1 MAHTQGIKQGG
12 IMTSKGIDRRAR
24 AATLGLLAA
33 VLTSWAGPSRAG
45 PLLCAW
51 DMLGKGGEVHT
62 LAQDYAT
69 AMAREGVHFQVRTF
83 TDERLVAEDFRAGQC
98 AAAILTGFRVRPF
111 NQVTGSLDSL
121 GSAVVVRD
129 GRVDLAAS
137 YEVLR
142 KLIQVFASPQAASL
156 MTEGQYEVGG
166 ILPVGA
172 AYPMLRERFEIT
184 PQTLAGKR
192 VAAFDH
198 DRVQGM
204 LIQKMGAQAISSDI
218 VNVGAKFNNG
228 LVDLI
233 HMPAIAFKPFELA
246 KGMGSKGGV
255 LRMPVMIPTL
265 QVIFN
270 RSMLPAA
277 LGAPSRVYWA
287 GLHEGAMKAIQRAES
302 EVPARLWFE
311 LPPDH
316 VQPYVDVL
324 RDGRIAGA
332 KAGLYSWRTLNL
344 MKKARCQASPAMA
357 ECSVPT
363 ESP

>member
-1 MAHTQGIKQGG
+1 
-12 IMTSKGIDRRAR
+12 MTSKDHARTWLALACLATLAGPTR
-24 AATLGLLAA
+24 AA
-33 VLTSWAGPSRAG
+33 

-51 DMLGKGGEVHT
+51 DILGKGGEVHT
-62 LAQDYAT
+62 LAQDYAV
-69 AMAREGVHFQVRTF
+69 AMGREGVHFEVRTF
-83 TDERLVAEDFRAGQC
+83 TDERVVAEDFRAGQC
-98 AAAILTGFRVRPF
+98 AAAILTGFRARPF

-129 GRVDLAAS
+129 GKVDLAAS

-142 KLIQVFASPQAASL
+142 KLIQVFASPQAAAL
-156 MTEGQYEVGG
+156 MTEGQHEVGG

-184 PQTLAGKR
+184 PHTLAGKR

-198 DRVQGM
+198 DRVQAM
-204 LIQKMGAQAISSDI
+204 LIQKMGAQAISSD
-218 VNVGAKFNNG
+218 VTNVGAKFNNG

-233 HMPAIAFKPFELA
+233 HMPAITFKPFELA

-265 QVIFN
+265 QLVFN
-270 RSMLPAA
+270 RAQVPAT

-287 GLHEGAMKAIQRAES
+287 GLHEGAMKAIQRAEA
-302 EVPARLWFE
+302 EVPARLWFD

-324 RDGRIAGA
+324 REGRIAGA

>member
-1 MAHTQGIKQGG
+1 
-12 IMTSKGIDRRAR
+12 MTSKGRVR
-24 AATLGLLAA
+24 TGLTAGLIAGLAA
-33 VLTSWAGPSRAG
+33 SGPSWAG

-51 DMLGKGGEVHT
+51 DILGKGGEVHA

-69 AMAREGVHFQVRTF
+69 AMAREGVHFEVRTF
-83 TDERLVAEDFRAGQC
+83 TDERVVAEDLRAGQC
-98 AAAILTGFRVRPF
+98 AAAILTGFRARPF

-129 GRVDLAAS
+129 GKVDLPAS

-142 KLIQVFASPQAASL
+142 KLILVFASPQAASL
-156 MTEGQYEVGG
+156 MVEGQYEVGG
-166 ILPVGA
+166 IMPVGA

-184 PQTLAGKR
+184 PHTLAGKR

-204 LIQKMGAQAISSDI
+204 LIQKMGAQAISSD
-218 VNVGAKFNNG
+218 VTNVGTKFNNG

-233 HMPAIAFKPFELA
+233 HMPAITFKPFELA
-246 KGMGSKGGV
+246 RGMGSKGGV

-265 QVIFN
+265 QLVFN
-270 RSMLPAA
+270 RTQVPAS
-277 LGAPSRVYWA
+277 LGPPSRAHWA
-287 GLHEGAMKAIQRAES
+287 ALHEGAMKVIQRAES
-302 EVPARLWFE
+302 EVPARYWFD

-324 RDGRIAGA
+324 RDGRLAGA
-332 KAGLYSWRTLNL
+332 KAGLYSLRTLNL
-344 MKKARCQASPAMA
+344 MKKARCQLSPAMA
-357 ECSVPT
+357 ECSTPT
-363 ESP
+363 ESPAP

>member
-1 MAHTQGIKQGG
+1 
-12 IMTSKGIDRRAR
+12 MTSKRIGWAG
-24 AATLGLLAA
+24 GLLAA
-33 VLTSWAGPSRAG
+33 LAVQASTAQAG

-51 DMLGKGGEVHT
+51 DILGKGGEVHA

-69 AMAREGVHFQVRTF
+69 AMAREGVHFEVRTF
-83 TDERLVAEDFRAGQC
+83 TDERVVAEDLRAGQC
-98 AAAILTGFRVRPF
+98 AAAILTGFRARPF

-129 GRVDLAAS
+129 GKVDLAAS

-142 KLIQVFASPQAASL
+142 KLVLVFASPQAASL
-156 MTEGQYEVGG
+156 MIEGQYEVGG
-166 ILPVGA
+166 IMPVGA

-184 PQTLAGKR
+184 PHTLAGKR

-204 LIQKMGAQAISSDI
+204 LIQKMGAQAISSD
-218 VNVGAKFNNG
+218 VTNVGNKFNNG

-233 HMPAIAFKPFELA
+233 HMPAITFKPFELA
-246 KGMGSKGGV
+246 KGMGTKGGV

-265 QVIFN
+265 QLVLN
-270 RSMLPAA
+270 RSQLPAS

-287 GLHEGAMKAIQRAES
+287 GLHEGAMKVIQRAEA
-302 EVPARLWFE
+302 EVPARYWFD

-324 RDGRIAGA
+324 REGRLAGA
-332 KAGLYSWRTLNL
+332 KAGLYSLRTLNL
-344 MKKARCQASPAMA
+344 MKKARCQLSPAMA
-357 ECSVPT
+357 ECGTPT

>member
-1 MAHTQGIKQGG
+1 
-12 IMTSKGIDRRAR
+12 MTPMGWPRGMRATR
-24 AATLGLLAA
+24 LGLAVAFAA
-33 VLTSWAGPSRAG
+33 GLVGPSWAG

-51 DMLGKGGEVHT
+51 DILGKGGEVHT

-69 AMAREGVHFQVRTF
+69 AMAREGVHFEVRTF
-83 TDERLVAEDFRAGQC
+83 TDERVLAEDFRAGQC

-111 NQVTGSLDSL
+111 NQLTGSLDSL
-121 GSAVVVRD
+121 GSAVVVRE
-129 GRVDLAAS
+129 GKVDLAAS

-142 KLIQVFASPQAASL
+142 KLIQVFATPQAASL
-156 MTEGQYEVGG
+156 MIEGQYEVGG
-166 ILPVGA
+166 IMPVGA

-184 PQTLAGKR
+184 PHTLAGKR

-204 LIQKMGAQAISSDI
+204 LIQKMGAQAVSSD
-218 VNVGAKFNNG
+218 VTNVGAKFNNG

-233 HMPAIAFKPFELA
+233 HMPAITFKPFELA

-265 QVIFN
+265 QLVFN
-270 RSMLPAA
+270 RAQVPVS
-277 LGAPSRVYWA
+277 LGQPSRVYWA
-287 GLHEGAMKAIQRAES
+287 ALHEGAMKVIQRAEA
-302 EVPARLWFE
+302 EVPARYWFD

-316 VQPYVDVL
+316 VQPYVEVL
-324 RDGRIAGA
+324 REGRIAGA

-344 MKKARCQASPAMA
+344 MKKARCQLSPAMA
-357 ECSVPT
+357 ECSMPS

>member
-1 MAHTQGIKQGG
+1 
-12 IMTSKGIDRRAR
+12 MTSKGCAGWTSRWSKGVV
-24 AATLGLLAA
+24 AACLIGAA
-33 VLTSWAGPSRAG
+33 VGTQAG

-51 DMLGKGGEVHT
+51 DILGKGGEVHA
-62 LAQDYAT
+62 LAQDYAV
-69 AMAREGVHFQVRTF
+69 AMAREGVHFEVRTF
-83 TDERLVAEDFRAGQC
+83 TDERVVAEDFRAGQC

-111 NQVTGSLDSL
+111 NQLTGSLDSL

-129 GRVDLAAS
+129 GKVDLAAS

-142 KLIQVFASPQAASL
+142 KLIQVFAAPQAASL
-156 MTEGQYEVGG
+156 MIEGQYEVGG
-166 ILPVGA
+166 IMPVGA

-198 DRVQGM
+198 DRAQAM
-204 LIQKMGAQAISSDI
+204 LIQKMGAQAISSD
-218 VNVGAKFNNG
+218 VTNVGAKFNNG

-233 HMPAIAFKPFELA
+233 HMPAITFKPFELA
-246 KGMGSKGGV
+246 KGMGNKGGV

-265 QVIFN
+265 QIIFN
-270 RSMLPAA
+270 RTLVPAS
-277 LGAPSRVYWA
+277 LGAPSRLHWA
-287 GLHEGAMKAIQRAES
+287 ALHEGAMKVIQRAET
-302 EVPARLWFE
+302 EVPARYWFE

-324 RDGRIAGA
+324 REGRIAGA
-332 KAGLYSWRTLNL
+332 RAGLYSWRTLNL
-344 MKKARCQASPAMA
+344 MKKARCQLSPAMA
-357 ECSVPT
+357 ECSTTT

>member
-1 MAHTQGIKQGG
+1 
-12 IMTSKGIDRRAR
+12 MTSTGRVRTGWAR
-24 AATLGLLAA
+24 AFMAGLVGMA
-33 VLTSWAGPSRAG
+33 VLPGHAWAG

-51 DMLGKGGEVHT
+51 DILGKGGEVHA
-62 LAQDYAT
+62 LAQDYAA
-69 AMAREGVHFQVRTF
+69 AMAREGVHFEVRTF
-83 TDERLVAEDFRAGQC
+83 TDERVVAEDLRAGQC
-98 AAAILTGFRVRPF
+98 AAAILTGFRARPF

-129 GRVDLAAS
+129 GKVDLPAS

-156 MTEGQYEVGG
+156 MIDGQYEVGG
-166 ILPVGA
+166 IMPVGA

-184 PQTLAGKR
+184 PHTLAGKR

-204 LIQKMGAQAISSDI
+204 LIQKMGAQAISSD
-218 VNVGAKFNNG
+218 VTNVGTKFNNG

-233 HMPAIAFKPFELA
+233 HMPAITFKPFELA
-246 KGMGSKGGV
+246 KGMGTKGGV

-265 QVIFN
+265 QLVFN
-270 RSMLPAA
+270 RSQVPAS

-287 GLHEGAMKAIQRAES
+287 GLHEGAMKVIQRAEA
-302 EVPARLWFE
+302 EVPARYWFD

-324 RDGRIAGA
+324 RDGRLAGA
-332 KAGLYSWRTLNL
+332 KAGLYSLRTLNL
-344 MKKARCQASPAMA
+344 MKKARCQLSPAMA
-357 ECSVPT
+357 ECSTPT

>member
-1 MAHTQGIKQGG
+1 
-12 IMTSKGIDRRAR
+12 MTSKAGDSRKGVAKWCLVT
-24 AATLGLLAA
+24 ALMA
-33 VLTSWAGPSRAG
+33 SWAGSCQAA

-51 DMLGKGGEVHT
+51 DLLGKGGEVHT

-83 TDERLVAEDFRAGQC
+83 TDERVVAEDFRAGQC
-98 AAAILTGFRVRPF
+98 AAAILTGFRARPF

-129 GRVDLAAS
+129 GQVDLAAS

-156 MTEGQYEVGG
+156 MTEGQHEVGG

-184 PQTLAGKR
+184 PRSLAGKR

-198 DRVQGM
+198 DRVQAM
-204 LIQKMGAQAISSDI
+204 LIQKMGAQAISSD
-218 VNVGAKFNNG
+218 VTNVGAKFNNG

-233 HMPAIAFKPFELA
+233 HMPAITFKPFELA
-246 KGMGSKGGV
+246 KGMGAKGGV

-265 QVIFN
+265 QLVFN
-270 RSMLPAA
+270 RSQVPAS
-277 LGAPSRVYWA
+277 LGAVSRLYWA
-287 GLHEGAMKAIQRAES
+287 GLHEGAMKAIQRAEAQ
-302 EVPARLWFE
+302 VPARLWFD
-311 LPPDH
+311 LPPEH

-324 RDGRIAGA
+324 REGRIAGA
-332 KAGLYSWRTLNL
+332 NAGLYSWRTLNL

>member
-1 MAHTQGIKQGG
+1 
-12 IMTSKGIDRRAR
+12 MTSKGLAR
-24 AATLGLLAA
+24 TWLAGAIAAGCIGPGGAWAA
-33 VLTSWAGPSRAG
+33 

-51 DMLGKGGEVHT
+51 DILGKGGEVHA

-83 TDERLVAEDFRAGQC
+83 TDERVVAEDFRAGQC
-98 AAAILTGFRVRPF
+98 AAAILTGFRARPF
-111 NQVTGSLDSL
+111 NLVTGSLDSL

-129 GRVDLAAS
+129 GKVDLAAS

-142 KLIQVFASPQAASL
+142 KLIQVFAAPQAASL
-156 MTEGQYEVGG
+156 MIEGAYEVGG

-184 PQTLAGKR
+184 PSALAGKR

-198 DRVQGM
+198 DRVQAM
-204 LIQKMGAQAISSDI
+204 LIQRVGAQAVSAD
-218 VNVGAKFNNG
+218 VTNVGAKFNNG

-233 HMPAIAFKPFELA
+233 HMPAITFKPFELA

-265 QVIFN
+265 QLIFN
-270 RSMLPAA
+270 RAQVPAS

-287 GLHEGAMKAIQRAES
+287 GLHESAMKAIQRAEA

-316 VQPYVDVL
+316 VQPYVEVL
-324 RDGRIAGA
+324 RDGRLAGA

-357 ECSVPT
+357 ECSMPT